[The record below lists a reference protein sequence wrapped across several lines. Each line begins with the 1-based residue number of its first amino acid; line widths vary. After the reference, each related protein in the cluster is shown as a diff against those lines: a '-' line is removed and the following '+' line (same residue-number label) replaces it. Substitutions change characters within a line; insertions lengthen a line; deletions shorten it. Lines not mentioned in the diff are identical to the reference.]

1 VKLIRRKG
9 IDPETRETF
18 QPRLWLIVASLAAIV
33 AYLVAFVAENH
44 KSVKVHFV
52 FYTGHTSVIWLI
64 VGALALIIAYLVAF
78 VAENNKSVKVHFVF
92 YTGQTSVIWLVLLSL
107 AVGLVAGLLL
117 SQLER
122 RRRRHQRG

>member
-1 VKLIRRKG
+1 MRLIRRKG

-18 QPRLWLIVASLAAIV
+18 QPRLWLIVAGLAA
-33 AYLVAFVAENH
+33 
-44 KSVKVHFV
+44 
-52 FYTGHTSVIWLI
+52 
-64 VGALALIIAYLVAF
+64 IIAYLVAF

-92 YTGQTSVIWLVLLSL
+92 YTGETSVIWLVLLSL
-107 AVGLVAGLLL
+107 AIGLVAGLLL

>member
-1 VKLIRRKG
+1 MRLIRRKG

-18 QPRLWLIVASLAAIV
+18 QPRL
-33 AYLVAFVAENH
+33 
-44 KSVKVHFV
+44 
-52 FYTGHTSVIWLI
+52 WLI

-107 AVGLVAGLLL
+107 VVGLVAGLLL

-122 RRRRHQRG
+122 RRRRHQRS

>member
-1 VKLIRRKG
+1 MKLLRRKG

-18 QPRLWLIVASLAAIV
+18 QPRLWLIVAGLAAIV
-33 AYLVAFVAENH
+33 
-44 KSVKVHFV
+44 
-52 FYTGHTSVIWLI
+52 
-64 VGALALIIAYLVAF
+64 AYLVAF

-107 AVGLVAGLLL
+107 AVGLVVGLLL

-122 RRRRHQRG
+122 RRRRHQRS